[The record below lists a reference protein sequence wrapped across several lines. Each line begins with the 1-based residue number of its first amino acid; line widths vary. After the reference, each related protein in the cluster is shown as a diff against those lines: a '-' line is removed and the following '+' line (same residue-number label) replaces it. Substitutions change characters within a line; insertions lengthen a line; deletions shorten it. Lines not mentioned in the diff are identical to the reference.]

1 MAGSSLVLL
10 GSHPR
15 PTRGVPRTAVPAV
28 HGRIDPVPKT
38 VDREQRRTEIVET
51 FLALVAREGFEAT
64 TTRRLAAELGI
75 ATGALWYY
83 FPNFDEVLVRAFRL
97 VFERTNARI
106 AERTA
111 DRSGLAALLAMIG
124 QIHPTDKTTRDE
136 ALVVVAFWGRVA
148 SHAALGAHQAAVE
161 AQWREGYRAHLAA
174 AVAAGE
180 LDGGTPVAAIA
191 DVLLTLASGLQV
203 ELAVHA
209 DLAEVAHQWDIV
221 GAVLG
226 PWLTDRGA
234 REFRAR

>member
-1 MAGSSLVLL
+1 MSGEARISA
-10 GSHPR
+10 
-15 PTRGVPRTAVPAV
+15 TAV
-28 HGRIDPVPKT
+28 HGRIVAVPKT
-38 VDREQRRTEIVET
+38 VDREQRRTEIAET
-51 FLALVAREGFEAT
+51 FLALVAREGFEAV

-83 FPNFDEVLVRAFRL
+83 FSNFDEVLVRAFRL
-97 VFERTNARI
+97 VFARTNARI

-111 DRSGLAALLAMIG
+111 GRSGLAALLAMIG

-148 SHAALGAHQAAVE
+148 SHASLGAHQSAVE
-161 AQWREGYRAHLAA
+161 AQWRTGYREHLAA

-180 LDGGTPVAAIA
+180 LAAATPVPEVA

-209 DLAEVAHQWDIV
+209 DLAEVEHQWDIV
-221 GAVLG
+221 RTVLG
-226 PWLTDRGA
+226 PWLTERGA
-234 REFRAR
+234 REFRAP